1 MIIYNQ
7 KETREHKR
15 KGENKMFTVRDYNE
29 DYMEET
35 IVFEGTLEQCH
46 EFIGTDEEFYI
57 VASDG
62 FTVID

>member
-1 MIIYNQ
+1 
-7 KETREHKR
+7 
-15 KGENKMFTVRDYNE
+15 MFTVRDYNE

-35 IVFEGTLEQCH
+35 IVFEGTLEQCY